1 LAVLH
6 VFGATRL
13 YALLLKIL
21 FKADRCY
28 GRMEQLGY
36 HEKTIFLWCS
46 LALHGGLW
54 NKMN

>member
-46 LALHGGLW
+46 L
-54 NKMN
+54 